1 MFSHQ
6 FNTIFKAV
14 SFYSSFFLKT
24 MLYPKNMHIEFGGI
38 MHRVSQPAVSVLRIC
53 MSVSIT
59 GLVDLRGPYPIL
71 LHACPFFSVLFCI
84 RNVLMLVEC
93 VGICCMF
100 CCVFM

>member
-6 FNTIFKAV
+6 FNTILKMFHSTA
-14 SFYSSFFLKT
+14 FLKKN
-24 MLYPKNMHIEFGGI
+24 YVIPKKDMPIKFCGT

-71 LHACPFFSVLFCI
+71 LHACPFFPVLLSI
-84 RNVLMLVEC
+84 SNVLMLVEC
-93 VGICCMF
+93 VGICFMF